1 MIYNIIKLNKKKEIS
16 TKEKSQIKKRKQ
28 HESRK
33 VAEKC
38 NKS

>member
-1 MIYNIIKLNKKKEIS
+1 MIYDIIKLNKKEEIS
-16 TKEKSQIKKRKQ
+16 TKEKSQKKIRKQ

-38 NKS
+38 DKS